1 MDNEKVLLYGYP
13 VHLFVRNKYMSV
25 SDYEGA
31 LNLKDI
37 DKNVV
42 THLDKYKPYY
52 CPLKHKKYDINCPS
66 CKALYGIH
74 K

>member
-1 MDNEKVLLYGYP
+1 
-13 VHLFVRNKYMSV
+13 MSV

-42 THLDKYKPYY
+42 TPLDKYKPYY